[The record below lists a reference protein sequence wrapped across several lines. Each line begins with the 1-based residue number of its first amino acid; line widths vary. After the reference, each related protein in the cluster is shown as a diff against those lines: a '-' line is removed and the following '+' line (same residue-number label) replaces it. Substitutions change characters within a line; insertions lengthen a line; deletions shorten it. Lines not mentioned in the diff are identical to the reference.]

1 MTILTSAEF
10 AQKIQAQA
18 ETHTNQTEIE
28 PKLTPEEIARWEEL
42 FTQYG
47 SQPPD
52 GLNP

>member
-10 AQKIQAQA
+10 AQKIQSQA
-18 ETHTNQTEIE
+18 ETQPNQTAIE
-28 PKLTPEEIARWEEL
+28 PQLTPEEIARWEEL